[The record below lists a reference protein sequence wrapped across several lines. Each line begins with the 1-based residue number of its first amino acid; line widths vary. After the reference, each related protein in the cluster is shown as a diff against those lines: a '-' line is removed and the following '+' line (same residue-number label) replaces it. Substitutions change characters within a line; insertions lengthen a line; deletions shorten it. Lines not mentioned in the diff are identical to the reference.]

1 MAQPQTVIQPEAQH
15 DDHATRVWVAL
26 QAFVRAQDRREELR
40 ETLCLGRGTGRVT
53 ALMKLTEGPLTL
65 RDIAELIGVD
75 APYATL
81 IVDHLEARGL
91 VERTLHPGD
100 RRRKLVTLTLAGREA
115 AALASHI
122 MDQPPAGFTQL
133 TDDELAV
140 LEKILNRLGSVL
152 DPGEIAAAANAV
164 DAVLANPGARGRMP
178 GTGGRL
184 APRTLA
190 HAPHLPAPAGPLVSR
205 GHPGRAARD

>member
-1 MAQPQTVIQPEAQH
+1 MAKPQTVIQPEAQH

-115 AALASHI
+115 PAPPSHI
-122 MDQPPAGFTQL
+122 LHPP
-133 TDDELAV
+133 
-140 LEKILNRLGSVL
+140 
-152 DPGEIAAAANAV
+152 PGR
-164 DAVLANPGARGRMP
+164 PGGPRP
-178 GTGGRL
+178 S
-184 APRTLA
+184 PRT
-190 HAPHLPAPAGPLVSR
+190 SWTS
-205 GHPGRAARD
+205 HPPGSPSSPTTSSPSWKRSSTGSGRSWIPG